1 MPPMRSAKAREM
13 ILETRPETVYLP
25 GGKFGETIPFTLTT
39 GDCKGN
45 RCQRGLRNCRRA
57 VGSEAGDNGV
67 AHFSTTNCEISASEH
82 PYPGNRTSL
91 RPLADLPR
99 TATIFP
105 MRAAAGPSIPGYAMP
120 RAGMRFRFRRRRHA

>member
-45 RCQRGLRNCRRA
+45 RCQRGLRNCRPGCLIPYDLVKRFWDGLPEEPIVPWTPFRPSPSRSTVKPGPVSPWIAA
-57 VGSEAGDNGV
+57 VDCA
-67 AHFSTTNCEISASEH
+67 
-82 PYPGNRTSL
+82 GNRIAVLIDGIQSHQ
-91 RPLADLPR
+91 R
-99 TATIFP
+99 
-105 MRAAAGPSIPGYAMP
+105 Y
-120 RAGMRFRFRRRRHA
+120 RRYF